1 MKTSLVHAPSSLS
14 LCHRRVSR
22 CNAAFTLVELL
33 TVIAIIVLLVGLTIG
48 ILGFAQ
54 GKAARS
60 KAEGQME
67 LISTGL
73 MLYEKEYGEFPEPID
88 NSGEGS
94 GGAKALYQAL
104 SGDGDNFLVI
114 GAEGGGAASTG
125 IPGSTGEVLV
135 EGIDPKANKHGLVN
149 TNYALV
155 DPFGQLWRYRK
166 HLKDE
171 LAEPTHNSTFDLWS
185 VADDRKEENEA
196 KWVKNW

>member
-1 MKTSLVHAPSSLS
+1 V
-14 LCHRRVSR
+14 RRGALR
-22 CNAAFTLVELL
+22 RTLAFTLVELL

-54 GKAARS
+54 QKAARS
-60 KAEGQME
+60 KAEGQMQ
-67 LISTGL
+67 LIITGL
-73 MLYEKEYGEFPEPID
+73 LRYEKLYGEYPEPVD

-94 GGAKALYQAL
+94 NGAKALYQAL

-114 GAEGGGAASTG
+114 GAGEGGAPSTG

-166 HLKDE
+166 HMKDE
-171 LAEPTHNSTFDLWS
+171 IADPTHNSTFDLWS
-185 VADDRKEENEA
+185 VSDDRKEENEA
-196 KWVKNW
+196 KWIKNW